1 MYRQWQTILQHS
13 EQQTSSKTKRV
24 KMDIGRGPCHFPK
37 KCDRT
42 SNTTTQ
48 GQAAPTALP
57 QPHAQ
62 AQSTATTTEHNHK
75 HRPQP
80 QPLEQP
86 QLARAIC
93 TTNLWNS
100 NSDNP
105 TNRAYTFEPKPVAKV
120 QCSMILWQQ
129 IPTGTTNCKSRRHNH
144 KQNRKHKAQPQTQST
159 STTRGG
165 SSNWSNKLLDTKSGQ
180 STQQSI
186 HI

>member
-1 MYRQWQTILQHS
+1 MDLATQPTLNK
-13 EQQTSSKTKRV
+13 EQDCKNVWAMANNFATFRATDFFKNQKGEDGHWKGTL
-24 KMDIGRGPCHFPK
+24 PFFQK

-48 GQAAPTALP
+48 AQAAPTALP

-62 AQSTATTTEHNHK
+62 AQSTATNTEHNHK

-86 QLARAIC
+86 QLARAIR

-100 NSDNP
+100 NSDNR

-120 QCSMILWQQ
+120 QCSMILW
-129 IPTGTTNCKSRRHNH
+129 
-144 KQNRKHKAQPQTQST
+144 
-159 STTRGG
+159 
-165 SSNWSNKLLDTKSGQ
+165 
-180 STQQSI
+180 
-186 HI
+186 